1 MATQNRPSAKPLAI
15 VTGAS
20 SGIGRQLALIA
31 AEEGFDVVLAAD
43 TSLDEVAEQ
52 ARALG
57 AQTAAVQ
64 CDLATI
70 EGVEEVIRAVGDR
83 PIAALLANAGHG
95 LGRAFLDQDFADVV
109 HVLDTN
115 ISGTIYLVH
124 QIGNKM
130 RAAGTGRILFTGS
143 IAGYMPGAYSAVY
156 NGTKA
161 FVDSFALALR
171 NELQDTGVTV
181 TCLMPGVTDTEFF
194 ERAGM
199 MDTKVGTQED
209 KAHPAEVARI
219 GFDAMM
225 KGESDVV
232 AGMKNKLQVAMAGIV
247 PKEALAEQH
256 RKMAQPGTAEGS

>member
-1 MATQNRPSAKPLAI
+1 MATQAPPSGRPLAI

-20 SGIGRQLALIA
+20 SGIGRQLAVIA
-31 AEEGFDVVLAAD
+31 AEEGFDLVIAAD

-52 ARALG
+52 VRALG
-57 AQTAAVQ
+57 AQTTVVQ

-70 EGVEEVIRAVGDR
+70 EGVDDCHSSGSQSTGRSLAGQCGARIGTCIPRSGLCRRGARARYQHLGHALSGASDR
-83 PIAALLANAGHG
+83 
-95 LGRAFLDQDFADVV
+95 QADAR
-109 HVLDTN
+109 
-115 ISGTIYLVH
+115 
-124 QIGNKM
+124 
-130 RAAGTGRILFTGS
+130 RAAAGRILFTGS

-161 FVDSFALALR
+161 FIDSFALALR

-199 MDTKVGTQED
+199 MDTKVGTQDD
-209 KAHPAEVARI
+209 KADPADVARI

-256 RKMAQPGTAEGS
+256 RKMAQPGSAQ